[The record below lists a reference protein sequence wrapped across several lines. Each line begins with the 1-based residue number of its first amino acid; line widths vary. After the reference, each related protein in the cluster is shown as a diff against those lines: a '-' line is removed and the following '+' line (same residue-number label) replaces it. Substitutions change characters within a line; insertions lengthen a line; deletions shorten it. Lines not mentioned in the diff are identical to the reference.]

1 MSVLLKDK
9 FSSNMDK
16 ANLVFAWQVVDNLTV
31 EEARE
36 AARIITETVA
46 NSAKAGKVK
55 LLVDNRFME
64 RDGRPIVFTPEVNSI
79 WEEAQRTVFPH
90 VSHIAVLCSGSIMK
104 MQMDRISR
112 NSNISDI
119 QKSFWNKEDQAMLK
133 EAFDFLGIS
142 SNDLV
147 KNK

>member
-1 MSVLLKDK
+1 MSVQLKGK
-9 FSSNMDK
+9 FSSSMDK

-31 EEARE
+31 EEAKE
-36 AARIITETVA
+36 AARIITETVES
-46 NSAKAGKVK
+46 NAKAGKLKV
-55 LLVDNRFME
+55 LVDNRFME

-79 WEEAQRTVFPH
+79 WEEAQRRVFPH

-112 NSNISDI
+112 NSDISDI
-119 QKSFWNKEDQAMLK
+119 QKSYWNKEDEVMLK

-142 SNDLV
+142 SNDLI
-147 KNK
+147 KSK